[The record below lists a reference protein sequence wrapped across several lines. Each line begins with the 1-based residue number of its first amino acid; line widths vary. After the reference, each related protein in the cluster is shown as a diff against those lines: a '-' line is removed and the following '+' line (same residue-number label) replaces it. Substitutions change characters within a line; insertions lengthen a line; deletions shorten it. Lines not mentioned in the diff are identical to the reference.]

1 MTTNRL
7 TVNENLL
14 GRPGRVRY
22 IQEFR
27 NLPVQAVI
35 DYCNDN
41 LEDRSKLDKVLAEVD
56 LLEIST
62 IDILKAIVE
71 EINIFG
77 ELTDS
82 IQMNIPKAKYLF
94 ETVRIAGCSKEDFA
108 EIERIIEATNPKHK
122 SMYDWYNSVIKL
134 TDLPEDLLARGLK
147 SENFVE
153 NIYTIEEDED
163 EAVDVPAKPVAG
175 HVVPCNTSA
184 PVVSESKN
192 TGKTYAGQRVKEE
205 AAPAKKR
212 RKKKAN
218 EVQVISASCLFT
230 GLVPN
235 CTWSSTYKMTSNFKE
250 LWRDLDTSLGTIVEQ
265 PNKHGLFILQ
275 DNYDKS
281 ETVYLLLRQKN
292 NPSLYRG
299 GLGLIL

>member
-1 MTTNRL
+1 M
-7 TVNENLL
+7 NENLL

-41 LEDRSKLDKVLAEVD
+41 LEDRSKLEKVLAEVD

-77 ELTDS
+77 DLTDS

-94 ETVRIAGCSKEDFA
+94 ETVRLSGCSKEDFPA
-108 EIERIIEATNPKHK
+108 IEKIIDATNPKHK
-122 SMYDWYNSVIKL
+122 SMYEWYNSVIKL
-134 TDLPEDLLARGLK
+134 SDIPEDLLARGLK
-147 SENFVE
+147 SESFVDD
-153 NIYTIEEDED
+153 IYTVDEDPEED
-163 EAVDVPAKPVAG
+163 DVPKKQNPSSIGFTAVTSRPGIAELEIPCEGKEIQSPKKLSSSKSAKR
-175 HVVPCNTSA
+175 H
-184 PVVSESKN
+184 SKA
-192 TGKTYAGQRVKEE
+192 TKEI
-205 AAPAKKR
+205 
-212 RKKKAN
+212 
-218 EVQVISASCLFT
+218 QVIKARSLLS

-235 CTWSSTYKMTSNFKE
+235 CNWSSEYKMTSNFKE

-265 PNKHGLFILQ
+265 PNHHGLFILQ
-275 DNYDKS
+275 DQYDKS
-281 ETVYLLLRQKN
+281 EVVYLLLRQKN

-299 GLGLIL
+299 GLGLVL